1 MMEKAGY
8 FQKSGASALDSEGIP
23 HEVIE
28 VHIQGAR
35 YAIRTR
41 SLAAAITGKVFV
53 QIEDLTRNWNYYLGN
68 TCGLAQVSASGKA
81 LNIEIFQKG
90 IFTISLGALRGV
102 IYGRDRNVAIVKIPD
117 HAAQFMK
124 MRRLAQD
131 QQQIPAAG

>member
-1 MMEKAGY
+1 MEKAGY
-8 FQKSGASALDSEGIP
+8 FQKSGASALDSDGIP
-23 HEVIE
+23 HEVLE

-35 YAIRTR
+35 YAIRTG

-53 QIEDLTRNWNYYLGN
+53 QVEDLTRNWNYYLGN

-90 IFTISLGALRGV
+90 IFTISLGALRSV
-102 IYGRDRNVAIVKIPD
+102 MYGRDRNAIIVKIPD

-124 MRRLAQD
+124 MRRVTQD
-131 QQQIPAAG
+131 QQQISATG

>member
-1 MMEKAGY
+1 MEKAGY
-8 FQKSGASALDSEGIP
+8 FQKSGASALDSEEIS

-35 YAIRTR
+35 YAIRMR

-53 QIEDLTRNWNYYLGN
+53 QVEALTRNWNYYLGD

-102 IYGRDRNVAIVKIPD
+102 MYGRDRNAVVVKIPD
-117 HAAQFMK
+117 HAAQLMK

-131 QQQIPAAG
+131 QQQISAMG

>member
-8 FQKSGASALDSEGIP
+8 FQKTGAKALDCDGTPYEIL
-23 HEVIE
+23 E

-41 SLAAAITGKVFV
+41 TLATAITGKVFV
-53 QIEDLTRNWNYYLGN
+53 QVEDLARNWNYYLGN

-90 IFTISLGALRGV
+90 IFTISLAALRGV
-102 IYGRDRNVAIVKIPD
+102 MYGRDRNATIAKIPEQ
-117 HAAQFMK
+117 AEQFIK
-124 MRRLAQD
+124 MRRVAQD
-131 QQQIPAAG
+131 QQQICATG